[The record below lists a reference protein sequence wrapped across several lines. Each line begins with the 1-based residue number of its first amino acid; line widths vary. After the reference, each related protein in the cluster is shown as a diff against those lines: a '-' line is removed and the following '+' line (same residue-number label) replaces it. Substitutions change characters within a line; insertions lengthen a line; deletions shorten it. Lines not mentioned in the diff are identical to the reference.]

1 MAVEEL
7 QERGIPP
14 LRAGGGASG
23 KLRIMMVA
31 FVVLIF
37 LVLIG
42 LFFYSRIKEER
53 AAAQAEVASTPG
65 KPASENR
72 DTDLKAPPKFIED
85 TQARRESDP
94 AGDASAGGVAPAGD
108 GDLLAPPA
116 AGGAAGGGEAGR
128 PAEKTP
134 EQLAEEDKQARRQHA
149 PVLAFSRGGP
159 QAQGGGSGGRAK
171 ASDGDEGG
179 ASEEGD
185 SYEKMMM
192 AAISASTQQQ
202 QPQQQTQ
209 RSPLDQQLSSDSYAA
224 AVATRDVNQSFM
236 VKQGTMGRCVMRTS
250 FNSQLAGFS
259 SCILSDPLYSADGR
273 FVLAE
278 SGSEVTGTYQ
288 TGQLKPGMS
297 RAFVVWNQ
305 IRTPHGV
312 RITLDSPATDAMGQS
327 GISGKVNNHFWKRFG
342 SGLLLSLVDDAATQL
357 SGSARDYQSTSQSMN
372 QAAAIAVE
380 NNVNI
385 PPTIRVKSGAVVN
398 IFVARDLDFSSVYS
412 ARLAAPAGGR

>member
-23 KLRIMMVA
+23 KLRIMLVA
-31 FVVLIF
+31 GVVLVF
-37 LVLIG
+37 LVIIG
-42 LFFYSRIKEER
+42 LVFYSKVKEAR
-53 AAAQAEVASTPG
+53 AAEQEEVATAPD
-65 KPASENR
+65 KPASETR
-72 DTDLKAPPKFIED
+72 DTDLKPPPTFIED
-85 TQARRESDP
+85 TQARRDVQAPPELGAD
-94 AGDASAGGVAPAGD
+94 GVTPAGD
-108 GDLLAPPA
+108 GDLLPPPA
-116 AGGAAGGGEAGR
+116 AGGAASAGGGGR
-128 PAEKTP
+128 AEQKTP

-159 QAQGGGSGGRAK
+159 QAQGGGGSAKTSGEGEDEAP
-171 ASDGDEGG
+171 SGD
-179 ASEEGD
+179 GD

-202 QPQQQTQ
+202 PQQQPQ
-209 RSPLDQQLSSDSYAA
+209 RSPLDQQLRSDSYAA
-224 AVATRDVNQSFM
+224 AVATREANQSFM

-259 SCILSDPLYSADGR
+259 SCILSDPLYSANGR

-278 SGSEVTGTYQ
+278 PGSEVTGTYQ

-312 RITLDSPATDAMGQS
+312 RIMLDSPATDAMGQS

-357 SGSARDYQSTSQSMN
+357 SGTARDYQSTSQSMN

-380 NNVNI
+380 NSVDI

-412 ARLAAPAGGR
+412 ARLAAPAGGK

>member
-23 KLRIMMVA
+23 KLRIMLVA
-31 FVVLIF
+31 GVVLVF
-37 LVLIG
+37 LVIFG
-42 LFFYSRIKEER
+42 LVFYKKIKEARATER
-53 AAAQAEVASTPG
+53 EEVVTAPG
-65 KPASENR
+65 KPASETR
-72 DTDLKAPPKFIED
+72 DTDLKKPPTFIED
-85 TQARRESDP
+85 TQDRRKDQ
-94 AGDASAGGVAPAGD
+94 AGTEPSVDGVAPAAD
-108 GDLLAPPA
+108 GDLPPPP
-116 AGGAAGGGEAGR
+116 GAGGGDPGSQR
-128 PAEKTP
+128 EKTP

-159 QAQGGGSGGRAK
+159 QAQGGSGGRGQT
-171 ASDGDEGG
+171 SGG
-179 ASEEGD
+179 GEEPAEEGD

-202 QPQQQTQ
+202 PQQQPQ
-209 RSPLDQQLSSDSYAA
+209 RSPLDQQLRSDSYAA

-312 RITLDSPATDAMGQS
+312 RIMLDSPATDAMGQS

-357 SGSARDYQSTSQSMN
+357 SGTARDYQSTSQSMN

-380 NNVNI
+380 NNVDI

-412 ARLAAPAGGR
+412 ARLAAPAGGK

>member
-23 KLRIMMVA
+23 KLRIMLVA
-31 FVVLIF
+31 GVVLVF
-37 LVLIG
+37 LVIIG
-42 LFFYSRIKEER
+42 LVFYSKIKESR
-53 AAAQAEVASTPG
+53 AAKQDEVATTPD
-65 KPASENR
+65 KPASETR
-72 DTDLKAPPKFIED
+72 DTDLKPPPTFIED
-85 TQARRESDP
+85 TQARRDTQAATEQGAD
-94 AGDASAGGVAPAGD
+94 GVAPAGD
-108 GDLLAPPA
+108 GDLLPPPA
-116 AGGAAGGGEAGR
+116 AGGAGGAGR
-128 PAEKTP
+128 AAEKTP

-159 QAQGGGSGGRAK
+159 QAQGDGGQAK
-171 ASDGDEGG
+171 ASG
-179 ASEEGD
+179 AGEEPAEEGD
-185 SYEKMMM
+185 NYEKMMM
-192 AAISASTQQQ
+192 AAISAGTQQ
-202 QPQQQTQ
+202 QPQQQPQ
-209 RSPLDQQLSSDSYAA
+209 RSPLDQQLRSDSYAA
-224 AVATRDVNQSFM
+224 AVATREVNQSFM

-278 SGSEVTGTYQ
+278 PGSEVTGTYQ

-312 RITLDSPATDAMGQS
+312 RIMLDSPATDAMGQS

-357 SGSARDYQSTSQSMN
+357 SGTARDYQSTSQSMN

-380 NNVNI
+380 NSVDI

-412 ARLAAPAGGR
+412 ARLAATADGK

>member
-1 MAVEEL
+1 MAIEEL

-23 KLRIMMVA
+23 KLRIMVVA
-31 FVVLIF
+31 GVVLVF
-37 LVLIG
+37 LVIIG
-42 LFFYSRIKEER
+42 LVFYSKIKDER
-53 AAAQAEVASTPG
+53 AAAREDAAATPE
-65 KPASENR
+65 KPASETR
-72 DTDLKAPPKFIED
+72 DTDVKKPPTFIED
-85 TQARRESDP
+85 TQNRRKEQ
-94 AGDASAGGVAPAGD
+94 ADAEPSVDGVAPAAD
-108 GDLLAPPA
+108 GDLPPPPA
-116 AGGAAGGGEAGR
+116 AGGAAGVGGAGSQQQ
-128 PAEKTP
+128 KTP

-159 QAQGGGSGGRAK
+159 QAQGGSGGRGQT
-171 ASDGDEGG
+171 SGG
-179 ASEEGD
+179 GEEPAEEGD

-202 QPQQQTQ
+202 PQQQPQ
-209 RSPLDQQLSSDSYAA
+209 RSPLDQQLRSDSYAA

-312 RITLDSPATDAMGQS
+312 RIMLDSPATDAMGQS

-357 SGSARDYQSTSQSMN
+357 SGTARDYQSTSQSMN

-380 NNVNI
+380 NNVDI

-412 ARLAAPAGGR
+412 ARLAAPAGGK

>member
-1 MAVEEL
+1 MAAEEL

-23 KLRIMMVA
+23 KLRVMVVA
-31 FVVLIF
+31 CVVLAFMVI
-37 LVLIG
+37 VG
-42 LFFYSRIKEER
+42 LFFYNKIK
-53 AAAQAEVASTPG
+53 AAREAELADGTSSPA
-65 KPASENR
+65 KPASESR
-72 DTDLKAPPKFIED
+72 DTDLKKPPEFVAE
-85 TQARRESDP
+85 TQARRDTQNP
-94 AGDASAGGVAPAGD
+94 DGADGVAPGSEA
-108 GDLLAPPA
+108 DLPAPPT
-116 AGGAAGGGEAGR
+116 AGGAGGASDGKTAD
-128 PAEKTP
+128 KTP

-159 QAQGGGSGGRAK
+159 QAQGGGGRAQ
-171 ASDGDEGG
+171 AGANEGEVEDEGDG
-179 ASEEGD
+179 
-185 SYEKMMM
+185 YEKMMM

-202 QPQQQTQ
+202 QPQQQPQ

-278 SGSEVTGTYQ
+278 PGSEVTGTYQ

-312 RITLDSPATDAMGQS
+312 RIVLDSPAADAMGQS

-357 SGSARDYQSTSQSMN
+357 SGTTRDYQSTSQAMN

-412 ARLAAPAGGR
+412 ARLAAGAGSR

>member
-1 MAVEEL
+1 MAVDDI

-14 LRAGGGASG
+14 LRAGSGASG
-23 KLRIMMVA
+23 KLRIMLVA
-31 FVVLIF
+31 FVVLCF
-37 LVLIG
+37 LVVIG
-42 LFFYSRIKEER
+42 LFFYKRIKEER
-53 AAAQAEVASTPG
+53 TAHQDDVVEQV
-65 KPASENR
+65 KPASETR
-72 DTDLKAPPKFIED
+72 DTDLKPPPSFVAD
-85 TQARRESDP
+85 TQTRR
-94 AGDASAGGVAPAGD
+94 DAQSADAASIDGISPTGD
-108 GDLLAPPA
+108 GDLPPPPA
-116 AGGAAGGGEAGR
+116 AGGGAGIGGAGR

-159 QAQGGGSGGRAK
+159 QAQGGGGRAK
-171 ASDGDEGG
+171 AGTDDEEAGG
-179 ASEEGD
+179 EGD

-202 QPQQQTQ
+202 QPQQQPQ

-224 AVATRDVNQSFM
+224 AVATRDANQSFM

-278 SGSEVTGTYQ
+278 SGSEVTGSYQ

-398 IFVARDLDFSSVYS
+398 IFVARDLDFSTVYS
-412 ARLAAPAGGR
+412 ARLAASADGR